1 MHQSFVFLDM
11 YPLNRPEVMLPFA
24 ANNVEADGNVTNK
37 QTRQLIRKLL
47 EALVQWT
54 LKLKAKPQ

>member
-1 MHQSFVFLDM
+1 MHHSFVFLDM